1 MRLQPPSI
9 QHVPCRATQPPQP
22 LDDGSVSDGVRR
34 TEESNKDVNP
44 NRCRVCSGM
53 GKAGLVADNMPAHTA
68 SMKRPLVTAV
78 VALLAGPVFATN
90 WVQVS
95 ESPEL
100 TASVN
105 TDSIRRMGDI
115 AQAWT
120 KFVMKNDHPEQLG
133 FVLRQM
139 AYSCSARSAGV
150 MTIVAY
156 KPDGTVLDEKKVAQ
170 VVFVDAP
177 PDTVEDMLTTY
188 VCANRK

>member
-1 MRLQPPSI
+1 
-9 QHVPCRATQPPQP
+9 
-22 LDDGSVSDGVRR
+22 
-34 TEESNKDVNP
+34 
-44 NRCRVCSGM
+44 M
-53 GKAGLVADNMPAHTA
+53 GKAGVVSDDRPAHTA
-68 SMKRPLVTAV
+68 AMKRPLVTAV

-90 WVQVS
+90 WMRVS
-95 ESPEL
+95 ESPEV
-100 TASVN
+100 TAYVN

-120 KFVMKNDHPEQLG
+120 KLVMKNDHPDQLG

-139 AYSCSARSAGV
+139 AYSCSARSAGL

-156 KPDGTVLDEKKVAQ
+156 KPDGTVLDEKKVEK
-170 VVFVDAP
+170 VVFLDAP